1 MAQRLN
7 SHMDLNNMHET
18 MQSAYKKHHSTETA
32 LLYIQNDILNSI
44 DQNKVVFLVLLDLSA
59 AFDTIDHELLINR
72 LSSRLGLSGCV
83 LDWFRS
89 YLKNRSQRIK
99 LDNVLSDHT
108 LLRYGVP
115 QGSVLGPILFSIYV
129 LPLCYII
136 KKYGISYHT
145 YADDTQLYLS
155 FKNNSAESE
164 AYHIGRIQTCIKEIR
179 LWMSQN
185 FLKLNEN
192 KTEFIVF
199 GTTVQLSKLKLST
212 LAVGDSSVNL
222 SSKVRNLGAI
232 FDNKM
237 KLISHV
243 NTVCQKAH
251 NQLRNI
257 GKIQKYLSQD
267 TKEIIVHA
275 FVTTRLDYLN
285 SLLYGMP
292 DYIIKRLQRLLNA
305 AARIIRN
312 LGKYDHITDAMKKL
326 HWLPIESR
334 IQYKV
339 LVLVHACVHNISPP
353 YLSSLLTSYVP
364 SREMRSSG
372 KLILHQPIPNKVT
385 YGKRPFAYGGPRLWN
400 NLDIKLRT
408 IVSPET
414 FKREL
419 KTHLYKSVYT

>member
-1 MAQRLN
+1 
-7 SHMDLNNMHET
+7 
-18 MQSAYKKHHSTETA
+18 
-32 LLYIQNDILNSI
+32 
-44 DQNKVVFLVLLDLSA
+44 
-59 AFDTIDHELLINR
+59 
-72 LSSRLGLSGCV
+72 
-83 LDWFRS
+83 
-89 YLKNRSQRIK
+89 
-99 LDNVLSDHT
+99 
-108 LLRYGVP
+108 
-115 QGSVLGPILFSIYV
+115 
-129 LPLCYII
+129 
-136 KKYGISYHT
+136 
-145 YADDTQLYLS
+145 
-155 FKNNSAESE
+155 
-164 AYHIGRIQTCIKEIR
+164 
-179 LWMSQN
+179 MSQN

-222 SSKVRNLGAI
+222 SSKVRNIGAI

-275 FVTTRLDYLN
+275 FVT
-285 SLLYGMP
+285 
-292 DYIIKRLQRLLNA
+292 IIT
-305 AARIIRN
+305 N

-372 KLILHQPIPNKVT
+372 KLILHQPIPNMVT
-385 YGKRPFAYGGPRLWN
+385 YGKR
-400 NLDIKLRT
+400 
-408 IVSPET
+408 
-414 FKREL
+414 
-419 KTHLYKSVYT
+419 

>member
-1 MAQRLN
+1 
-7 SHMDLNNMHET
+7 
-18 MQSAYKKHHSTETA
+18 
-32 LLYIQNDILNSI
+32 
-44 DQNKVVFLVLLDLSA
+44 
-59 AFDTIDHELLINR
+59 
-72 LSSRLGLSGCV
+72 
-83 LDWFRS
+83 
-89 YLKNRSQRIK
+89 
-99 LDNVLSDHT
+99 
-108 LLRYGVP
+108 
-115 QGSVLGPILFSIYV
+115 
-129 LPLCYII
+129 
-136 KKYGISYHT
+136 
-145 YADDTQLYLS
+145 
-155 FKNNSAESE
+155 
-164 AYHIGRIQTCIKEIR
+164 
-179 LWMSQN
+179 MSQN

-199 GTTVQLSKLKLST
+199 GTTVQLSKLKSST
-212 LAVGDSSVNL
+212 LAVGYSSVNL

-251 NQLRNI
+251 NKLRNI

-267 TKEIIVHA
+267 TEEIIVHA

-305 AARIIRN
+305 AARIITN

-339 LVLVHACVHNISPP
+339 LVLVHACVHNITPP

-372 KLILHQPIPNKVT
+372 KLILHQPIPNMVT
-385 YGKRPFAYGGPRLWN
+385 YGKRSFAYGGPRLWN

-408 IVSPET
+408 IVSPEA

-419 KTHLYKSVYT
+419 KTHLYKSVYTC